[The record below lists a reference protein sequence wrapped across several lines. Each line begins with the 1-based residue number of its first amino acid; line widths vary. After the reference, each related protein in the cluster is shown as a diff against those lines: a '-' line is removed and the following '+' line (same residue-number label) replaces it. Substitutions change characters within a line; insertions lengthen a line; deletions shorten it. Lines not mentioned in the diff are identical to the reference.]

1 MFTGIVQGLGTVI
14 SLTRHPDG
22 SAVLRLHAGPL
33 AHDLPAGGSLAVN
46 GVCLTALPHD
56 AEARPSRTLTADS
69 RSDAADGWDFA
80 ADVMGETLSLTSLGT
95 LLPGDRVNL
104 ERALRPTDS
113 LDGHVVQGHVD
124 GTGSLVR
131 RTDHARWV
139 VLRFAVPLALAPF
152 TALKGSVAVDGV
164 SLTISGVSGPD
175 VDEYAGTAGGH
186 WFEVSLIPATLS
198 ETTLGSLGTGAIVNL
213 EVDVMA
219 KYAARLAAFS
229 AHGQEV
235 LA

>member
-22 SAVLRLHAGPL
+22 SAVLRLHAGLL

-56 AEARPSRTLTADS
+56 AEATAARTLTTETDA
-69 RSDAADGWDFA
+69 DAADGWDFA
-80 ADVMGETLSLTSLGT
+80 ADVMGETLSLTSLGA

-139 VLRFAVPLALAPF
+139 VLRFAVPRTLAPF
-152 TALKGSVAVDGV
+152 TALKASVAVDGV
-164 SLTISGVSGPD
+164 SLTISGVSDPD
-175 VDEYAGTAGGH
+175 ADEYAATAGRH

-198 ETTLGSLGTGAIVNL
+198 ETTLGHLGIGAIVNL